1 MRSFEPNYFFGL
13 PWVVSEL
20 MQQAPEH
27 GLEPRKLF
35 SRVKYMSLAAESV
48 TPGFRKMIM
57 DETDV
62 EDVFESGGSVD
73 GLWGGTDCTFHV
85 GHHIWMDQIFSEV
98 VDLEGKEPVADG
110 DRGRIITTNLRLGG
124 PLYIRFLGEDVVS
137 RAKERC
143 GCGRTHERVELYD
156 RIANSFRVGARTLTP
171 LDVSAL
177 IEEVCGYRLF
187 TIVNPEES
195 SERLRVRIDKGSTA
209 ENRSS
214 LSTRIDELSRDRFGI
229 GMEVEWVDWRK
240 LPFVHRK
247 VLRLTRDGNQAQ

>member
-1 MRSFEPNYFFGL
+1 MREFWMAKMRPGTRAFMIPAGWHFLGIAQNMVLTKMGVTCLSSWGTLFHRFVPEVIGALRSFEPDYFLGL

-20 MQQAPEH
+20 MQQAGDY

-48 TPGFRKMIM
+48 TPGFRKMIT

-62 EDVFESGGSVD
+62 EDVFESGGSVN
-73 GLWGGTDCTFHV
+73 GLWGGTDCTFHG

-98 VDLEGKEPVADG
+98 VDLEGKETVADG

-137 RAKERC
+137 RVRERC

-156 RIANSFRVGARTLTP
+156 RIANSFRVGPRTRGVAWQPRHRPDRCCCRATAR
-171 LDVSAL
+171 
-177 IEEVCGYRLF
+177 R
-187 TIVNPEES
+187 
-195 SERLRVRIDKGSTA
+195 
-209 ENRSS
+209 
-214 LSTRIDELSRDRFGI
+214 RD
-229 GMEVEWVDWRK
+229 
-240 LPFVHRK
+240 P
-247 VLRLTRDGNQAQ
+247 